1 MFIIISIYSKNLN
14 AVTNFLKFLY
24 KLKKNQI
31 FKLKF
36 SVVQSQKKKKFSFF
50 SVLRSP
56 HVNKKSQEQF
66 NYCLHSKK
74 LKIHTSQIT
83 KFLVIWKIVKMTLFS
98 EIKIKTVFWLGS
110 QPFNFTLENWV
121 KFDNF
126 KLSNFFKIKTNN
138 SKPSTVTSGTS
149 YTSLNLLDIRGEIL
163 LKSFF

>member
-83 KFLVIWKIVKMTLFS
+83 KFLVI
-98 EIKIKTVFWLGS
+98 
-110 QPFNFTLENWV
+110 
-121 KFDNF
+121 
-126 KLSNFFKIKTNN
+126 
-138 SKPSTVTSGTS
+138 
-149 YTSLNLLDIRGEIL
+149 
-163 LKSFF
+163 